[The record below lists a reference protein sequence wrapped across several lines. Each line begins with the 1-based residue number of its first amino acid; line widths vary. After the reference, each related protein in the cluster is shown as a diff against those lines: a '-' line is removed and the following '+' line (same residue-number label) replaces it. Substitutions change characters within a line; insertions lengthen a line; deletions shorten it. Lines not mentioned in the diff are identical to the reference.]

1 MKNHPIIFHLKYG
14 IIQGNSHFALNNAHE
29 DGTFIKKHS
38 KKIWIES
45 SRGLIRGGYVMKI
58 SKNDALI
65 WFDFFSQLAEE
76 EEISTKHEEIIY
88 STFAQIE
95 ATIDHRNDTLMSKIR
110 SLKTLENRTF
120 FVGNENKFPKGCRS
134 CLLGTGLSAIRK
146 TNKCNIEC
154 KFCYNY
160 GQLEDIPPIGE
171 DMWEIGGTKFYE
183 KDIDLL
189 LSIHQKPTG
198 ISYVYLEPFMEI
210 EKYYSVIKKF
220 NDAQIYQHLYTNG
233 TLATEETLKA
243 LGEAGLN
250 EIRFNL
256 GASKC
261 SDKVIE
267 DIGIAKKYI
276 KYVGIET
283 PMTPEFFEEFFKKKE
298 AIFETKLD
306 FINCAELHLN
316 ENNIDNYYGENMYIS
331 RHGYISPTWSREL
344 TLKFMKI
351 ADEENW
357 DLVVHDC
364 SNYTKFARGLNLS
377 SKEGMWFGA
386 SNYAC
391 EFSRIPYE
399 VFIPILNDDN
409 FKFLSEEE
417 LPDDYKPEMIDI

>member
-1 MKNHPIIFHLKYG
+1 
-14 IIQGNSHFALNNAHE
+14 
-29 DGTFIKKHS
+29 
-38 KKIWIES
+38 
-45 SRGLIRGGYVMKI
+45 MKI

-65 WFDFFSQLAEE
+65 WFDFFSQLTGK

-88 STFAQIE
+88 SAFAQIE
-95 ATIDHRNDTLMSKIR
+95 AAVDYRNDMLMSEIR
-110 SLKTLENRTF
+110 SLKTLENRTL
-120 FVGNENKFPKGCRS
+120 FVGNENKFPIGCRS

-146 TNKCNIEC
+146 TNKCNLEC

-160 GQLEDIPPIGE
+160 GQFEHIPPVGE
-171 DMWEIGGTKFYE
+171 GVWEIGGTKFYE

-189 LSIHQKPTG
+189 LSIHKKPTG
-198 ISYVYLEPFMEI
+198 ISYVFLEPFMEI

-220 NDAQIYQHLYTNG
+220 SDAGIHQHLYTNG
-233 TLATEETLKA
+233 TLASEETLKA
-243 LGEAGLN
+243 LGEAGLD

-256 GASKC
+256 GASDC
-261 SDKVIE
+261 SDIVIE
-267 DIGIAKKYI
+267 NIGIAKKYI
-276 KYVGIET
+276 NNVGIET
-283 PMTPEFFEEFFKKKE
+283 PMTPEFFKVFFKKKQ
-298 AIFETKLD
+298 AILETKLD

-316 ENNIDNYYGENMYIS
+316 ENNIDNYNGENMYIS
-331 RHGYISPTWSREL
+331 RHGYISPIWSREL

-351 ADEENW
+351 ADDENW
-357 DLVVHDC
+357 DLAVHDC

-377 SKEGMWFGA
+377 SKEGRWFGA

-417 LPDDYKPEMIDI
+417 LPDDYKPVLMDY